1 MERENYCELLD
12 LTIVAKTQLSC
23 YGFCYVGYSREHKR
37 LYRPIYRPERQ
48 YCYWTHEM
56 NIGDR
61 YQFKVIGMPS
71 QNPIWKEKLP
81 HSNDDLLVVEEVPKK
96 ISSTNSDNFG
106 STNTIQPLS
115 KLVNK
120 LKICSLSS
128 IAFEFPQSESSPFQN
143 SIRTL

>member
-1 MERENYCELLD
+1 
-12 LTIVAKTQLSC
+12 
-23 YGFCYVGYSREHKR
+23 
-37 LYRPIYRPERQ
+37 
-48 YCYWTHEM
+48 M

-61 YQFKVIGMPS
+61 HQFKVIGMPS

-96 ISSTNSDNFG
+96 ISSRNSDN
-106 STNTIQPLS
+106 IQPLS

-128 IAFEFPQSESSPFQN
+128 MAFEFPKSESSPFQN
-143 SIRTL
+143 SIQA